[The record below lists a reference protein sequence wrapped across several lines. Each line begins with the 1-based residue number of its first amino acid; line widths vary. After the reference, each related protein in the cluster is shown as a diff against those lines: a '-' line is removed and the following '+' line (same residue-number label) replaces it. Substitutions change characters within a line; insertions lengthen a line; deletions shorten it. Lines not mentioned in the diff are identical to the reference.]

1 MRELGPEFFAWCDE
15 PERLDALAA
24 TLSALIA
31 PGALIGVMMDESF
44 EAGSVDE
51 ALAIARARFG
61 GQTSAHLSF
70 RMMLSG
76 SRRAVIDIRCHSD
89 ETERQVPHGPLTLNP
104 SGKHDFLSSDFDLAW
119 GRGPRSIQVEAVVAS
134 QLILDDLE
142 DLLVRFC
149 APDASGRIPTGACT
163 HGAHWNAPVDMCAT
177 YNAKAEEIGRDLA
190 LSWVH
195 LHDKDSVS
203 LIAGMSLQ
211 ALRARVDAAPRG
223 ARVAMKGKSE
233 HSRSLSRET
242 VLKALALPGSALLE
256 ALMAAADVPDA
267 AWRAAE
273 PRAEEI
279 HNLTVQARARGE
291 HFTRGGGAITW
302 VELTGEHVYFL
313 VDHARFHV
321 RRLPNGGILLATHPY
336 RTLWPL
342 WADALFA
349 LGLVS

>member
-1 MRELGPEFFAWCDE
+1 MRELGPGFFAWCDE
-15 PERLDALAA
+15 PARLDALAA

-31 PGALIGVMMDESF
+31 PGAVIGVLGDECF
-44 EAGSVDE
+44 DTRSVDE

-70 RMMLSG
+70 CMMLSG

-104 SGKHDFLSSDFDLAW
+104 SGKQDFLSSDFDLAW
-119 GRGPRSIQVEAVVAS
+119 GRGPRSLQVEAVVAS

-163 HGAHWNAPVDMCAT
+163 HGVHWHAPVDTCAT

-203 LIAGMSLQ
+203 RIAGMSLQ
-211 ALRARVDAAPRG
+211 ALRARVEAAPRG
-223 ARVAMKGKSE
+223 ARVATKGKSK
-233 HSRSLSRET
+233 HARSLSRET
-242 VLKALALPGSALLE
+242 VLKALAAPPSALLDALE
-256 ALMAAADVPDA
+256 ASAAPDD
-267 AWRAAE
+267 AWRAAA
-273 PRAEEI
+273 PRATAI
-279 HNLTVQARARGE
+279 VDLTRQIAE
-291 HFTRGGGAITW
+291 
-302 VELTGEHVYFL
+302 TGEGPPTWPVCTSTYGHIHFVKK
-313 VDHARFHV
+313 HHPFHV
-321 RRLPNGGILLATHPY
+321 RRLPSGGVVLATHPY
-336 RTLWPL
+336 CSLWPL
-342 WADALFA
+342 WANALSA
-349 LGLVS
+349 LGLMS